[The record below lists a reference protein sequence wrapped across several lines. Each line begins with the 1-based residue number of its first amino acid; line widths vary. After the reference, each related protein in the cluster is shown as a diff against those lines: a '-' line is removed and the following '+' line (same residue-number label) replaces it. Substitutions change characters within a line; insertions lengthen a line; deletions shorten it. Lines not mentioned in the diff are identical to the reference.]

1 VKYLFT
7 CLLLL
12 TTVSIQAQPTFPTI
26 TVTGESTY
34 NLSPNEII
42 ITISYQEYFTDPEEA
57 LSSKVAIETIEPKV
71 LASVKNAG
79 VPDDKVTM
87 GEARLIRPRM
97 RQEYGRRRINKSI
110 SVCVSDTEAYLRLIR
125 QFEKNRL
132 FDQEVTEFNLTD
144 YRHTERE
151 QFEQKCQGEAFAD
164 ARAKAERIA
173 AQSDRRV
180 GKLYRVM
187 EQSNQG
193 QSNFSG
199 STYDLVAA
207 PSGESGFQG
216 IIVRY
221 RVEAVFELL
230 D

>member
-1 VKYLFT
+1 MKHLLT
-7 CLLLL
+7 CLLFLFAL
-12 TTVSIQAQPTFPTI
+12 NVYAQSPPSI

-42 ITISYQEYFTDPEEA
+42 INISYQEYFTDPDEA

-71 LASVKNAG
+71 LASVKKAG

-87 GEARLIRPRM
+87 GEARLVRPRE

-125 QFEKNRL
+125 QFEKDKL
-132 FDQEVTEFNLTD
+132 FDLEVTDFNLSD

-151 QFEQKCQGEAFAD
+151 QFEQKCQGEAFAA

-173 AQSDRRV
+173 ARSDRKV
-180 GKLYRVM
+180 GKVYRVM

-193 QSNFSG
+193 QSGFSG
-199 STYDLVAA
+199 STYELVAA
-207 PSGESGFQG
+207 PGGESGFGG

-221 RVEAVFELL
+221 RVEVVFELL